1 MHFTIFFLQAQEAC
15 GPLEIDNALS
25 MVRGLEKDMQEAKA
39 SAEAGKLKPL
49 PGETVR
55 HGQTS
60 SSSKAQ
66 QNELLLEEIL
76 RKLLFVFDS
85 AGEMHPRPR

>member
-1 MHFTIFFLQAQEAC
+1 MCIQAQEAC

-55 HGQTS
+55 HTHTHKRTHHQPLITANHTFTLRNIKETS
-60 SSSKAQ
+60 
-66 QNELLLEEIL
+66 
-76 RKLLFVFDS
+76 VFF
-85 AGEMHPRPR
+85 

>member
-1 MHFTIFFLQAQEAC
+1 MCIQAQEAC

-55 HGQTS
+55 HTHTHIINQLSQQTI
-60 SSSKAQ
+60 
-66 QNELLLEEIL
+66 LLL
-76 RKLLFVFDS
+76 
-85 AGEMHPRPR
+85 